1 VRVSQSSNTLT
12 ARSVL
17 LSVLLGTS
25 PPRLPVRRLVRT
37 TELFGI
43 AEGTT
48 RTALSRMT
56 AAGEVT
62 AEEGWYALADVRL
75 LARQARQSASR
86 RATTTPWADGA
97 WAEAVVV
104 ANGRRPAAER
114 AALRAALATAR
125 LAELREGVWLRPDNL
140 GGRRALADQVAAARG
155 RAARPTEPAEAAAGP
170 AEAAAATASGVGAG
184 PGGAGGGV
192 ADDVHW
198 FLAAPD
204 GDPAALAARL
214 WPLRAWAEG
223 ARRLIVR
230 MAELVAPLES
240 GDPQPLAD
248 GFVLSA
254 DVLRHVQADP
264 LLPAELLPDGWP
276 GAHLRSDYDRYDAA
290 YRAVLAEWLR
300 STD

>member
-1 VRVSQSSNTLT
+1 VSQSSNTLT

-62 AEEGWYALADVRL
+62 ADEGWYELAGDRL
-75 LARQARQSASR
+75 LARQARQTASR
-86 RATTTPWADGA
+86 RASTTPWEGGA

-104 ANGRRPAAER
+104 ANGRRPPAER
-114 AALRAALATAR
+114 AALRSALAAAR

-140 GGRRALADQVAAARG
+140 GGRQALVDQVA
-155 RAARPTEPAEAAAGP
+155 
-170 AEAAAATASGVGAG
+170 GVAPGAG
-184 PGGAGGGV
+184 EG
-192 ADDVHW
+192 VHW
-198 FLAAPD
+198 FLAVPD
-204 GDPAALAARL
+204 GDPVALAARL

-240 GDPQPLAD
+240 GDPGPLAD

-264 LLPAELLPDGWP
+264 LLPFELLPAGWP
-276 GAHLRSDYDRYDAA
+276 GTHLRADYDRYDAA
-290 YRAVLAEWLR
+290 YRAVLADWLS